1 MRILT
6 SFASVEALRSTGQ
19 LASAELDL
27 AESRMCDVIA
37 AFKEGGWIW
46 DPEEHG
52 AFVLVEQGDDVRDF
66 HEVGLNPQDSG
77 LMGAIWEVCYKHDET
92 GLFEV
97 FILYGNDT
105 GWTFIIPDAEWLD
118 RGLRERLVTEA
129 EAYPLRTASSSTEQ
143 LPGSS

>member
-6 SFASVEALRSTGQ
+6 SFASVDALRSAGQ
-19 LASAELDL
+19 FSAAELDL
-27 AESRMCDVIA
+27 AEGRMRDVVA
-37 AFKEGGWIW
+37 AFKDGGWTW
-46 DPEEHG
+46 DPDEHG

-77 LMGAIWEVCYKHDET
+77 LVGAFWEVCFKHDDK

-118 RGLRERLVTEA
+118 RELRERLASEA
-129 EAYPLRTASSSTEQ
+129 EPYPLRTAGSGTEQ